1 MKINNDFDVEIF
13 TLSPIHIGSGE
24 EYLAGIDLIDGK
36 VFEMNKLYNTLSNDQ
51 DKLNELTTFI
61 LSGDIKEFYD
71 KNRSLFKDAFLYNV
85 QIDNEGNNIKKFI
98 RDGYGN
104 LFLPG
109 SSLKGSIRTAII
121 YSYFDSEK
129 EFIKNNI
136 KSIIDGYDQA
146 KKDKSKTNKVN
157 DEKITKKLLGKDPNH
172 NLMRGLKVADSAC
185 IESNPIVYK
194 VETFGSRKLLNF
206 YEMLKSG
213 VKIETKINIDRYVLN
228 HSKELQIRNFDWD
241 KLLDHI
247 MTLSNRIASYHLGYS
262 QKINNY
268 EEFSSF
274 FNELKESL
282 SEDET
287 IINIGAGIGWVGMT
301 GNLLDESIVGGLDIS
316 LLRDALN
323 LAKDYKNFPFPKTRK
338 LVYDHL
344 NNRYLP
350 AGWIKIKIPGLKRS
364 IRFEPKPIQNNL
376 FVVNQ
381 NDAVNKEPQYKS
393 KTSFTMMDSLNKN
406 LAKEINYS
414 DNNCYEGIITG
425 VKDFGVFVKFNNH
438 SGLVHKSKIGKKFLP
453 IEKNFKIGDKVKVK
467 VLEVKADGKINLQ
480 LVSDDLV

>member
-1 MKINNDFDVEIF
+1 MKINDNFNVEIF

-36 VFEMNKLYNTLSNDQ
+36 VFDMNKLYKTLINDK

-71 KNRSLFKDAFLYNV
+71 KNRSLFKDAFLYDV

-121 YSYFDSEK
+121 YSFFEQEK
-129 EFIKNNI
+129 EFIKNEI
-136 KSIIDGYDQA
+136 EIIVDKFQKGSKDN
-146 KKDKSKTNKVN
+146 KKKFKVN

-172 NLMRGLKVADSAC
+172 NLMRGLKVADSAS
-185 IESNPIVYK
+185 IVSNPIVYK
-194 VETFGSRKLLNF
+194 VETFGSRKIVNY
-206 YEMLKSG
+206 YEMVKRG
-213 VKIETKINIDRYVLN
+213 VKIETNINIDRYILN
-228 HSKELQIRNFDWD
+228 HSKELQIRNFDWV

-262 QKINNY
+262 QKINKY
-268 EEFSSF
+268 KEYSSF

-287 IINIGAGIGWVGMT
+287 IINIGAGVGWVGMT
-301 GNLLDESIVGGLDIS
+301 GNLLDESIVRDLNIS
-316 LLRDALN
+316 LLRDALS
-323 LAKDYKNFPFPKTRK
+323 LAQGYKKFPFPKTRK

-364 IRFEPKPIQNNL
+364 ISFEPKPIQNNL
-376 FVVNQ
+376 FIVSQ
-381 NDAVNKEPQYKS
+381 NDAVNKESQPKS
-393 KTSFTMMDSLNKN
+393 KTSFTMMVSLNKN
-406 LAKEINYS
+406 LAKEINCS

-438 SGLVHKSKIGKKFLP
+438 SGLVHKSKIGKKFLTT
-453 IEKNFKIGDKVKVK
+453 EKNFNIGDQVKVR
-467 VLEVKADGKINLQ
+467 VLEVKADGKINLEI
-480 LVSDDLV
+480 VSDD